1 MSAFALPPLWA
12 VHISDV
18 LAPAWVVGG
27 FALAALLLLLGGWG
41 LREEEI
47 PQTALLA
54 SAFFVAS
61 QIHVRVGPSSVHLLL
76 NGLVGV
82 VLGRRAALA
91 IFAGLCLQYVLFL
104 HGSLSALG
112 VNTCVMTIPALVVG
126 QLFLVLHRCRW
137 VRQRWF
143 SAALVFGSGVL
154 LVLSVVFC
162 TALLWD
168 NGLVARSPLKLGLA
182 ARVVLHPITL
192 TGAALLGLGA
202 VWLERR
208 LEHTPEFALGFLLG
222 ETAVLLTLVLAA
234 AALVWGGLAH
244 WHTLAVGLF
253 LLHLPIAVIEG
264 VVLGFVVGFLV
275 RVKPELLGL
284 SAAVA
289 DADPAPQPEDA
300 TCEHAPLA

>member
-1 MSAFALPPLWA
+1 MLVFALPPLWA

-18 LAPAWVVGG
+18 LAPAWVAGG

-41 LREEEI
+41 MREEEI

-91 IFAGLCLQYVLFL
+91 IFAGLCLQYVLFF

-126 QLFLVLHRCRW
+126 QLFVLLHRRRW
-137 VRQRWF
+137 VQQRWF
-143 SAALVFGSGVL
+143 STALVFGSSVL

-162 TALLWD
+162 AVLLWD
-168 NGLVARSPLKLGLA
+168 NGLVAQPPLKLGLA
-182 ARVVLHPITL
+182 GQVVFHPVTL
-192 TGAALLGLGA
+192 IGAALLGVGA
-202 VWLERR
+202 VCLERR
-208 LEHTPEFALGFLLG
+208 LENTPEFALGFLLG
-222 ETAVLLTLVLAA
+222 ETAVLLTLGLAA
-234 AALVWGGLAH
+234 VALVWGGLAH

-264 VVLGFVVGFLV
+264 VVLGFMVGFLT

-284 SAAVA
+284 PAAVA
-289 DADPAPQPEDA
+289 EPSSAPQSEEA